1 MQTSFLK
8 RDEIQGKQTKCGE
21 TYRVYGEPH
30 FVRLNAVGRSSLK
43 NVTV

>member
-8 RDEIQGKQTKCGE
+8 REEIQGMQTKCGE

-30 FVRLNAVGRSSLK
+30 FVPHNAVDCSFLK
-43 NVTV
+43 NVTL